1 MSNQPMHHRLPRRP
15 DTRRHARLVAAA
27 ALVACLL
34 APSSATALAATSAEE
49 DSTPVPTPTPTSPVL
64 ADAEPWLP
72 LMAAVPWMPPQ
83 RYNGEVS
90 GVVGTWGGYANG
102 MIPLDV
108 LCSPSWN
115 SRHQARCDAAEAL
128 EAMNRAYRAAFGV
141 NMSITSSYRT
151 YEEQVRLKAEK
162 PTLAAKPGTSNH
174 GWGLAIDF
182 GGGINTFGSAQHN
195 WMRANA
201 NTFGWFHPRWAQY
214 DGSLPEPWHW
224 EYAGAVASGNLD
236 QNRLLAL
243 QLTRTQ
249 PWDGPQQRQCLSDLW
264 SLQSGWDHRA
274 VGASSSVRG
283 IPQIDLA
290 RLFGST
296 WATSTAAKAY
306 LSIPQRQVE
315 HGLRELTAQFSDACR
330 AWEYWGPSVSFDLPA
345 QTTVP
350 AGGTVPLTVRYD
362 KLRAPVPA
370 ASLTV
375 QRWTG
380 QGWTDQGET
389 TITDGV
395 GTLVLAPGGTTTE
408 YRVRNWNGSAVSPS
422 LKIHVAELG
431 ATVTGPSTVAA
442 GGRTTVSVAY
452 SKDSKPVS
460 SAVVTL
466 QREVGGAWIDVEDVP
481 VVDGV
486 AVHDVRPG
494 AVSGTFR
501 FRNWNTSAVT
511 GTFAV
516 DVAEL
521 TAVVGGSTEIPANST
536 AEVSVRYTKDSL
548 PVASATVQL
557 QVLRDGSWVDASPV
571 PVLAGSATVRLNPGI
586 TTTTYRFLNWNGSA
600 ATAPIT
606 LTVLAPV
613 FTDVGPD
620 HPFKPAIDWLVLSG
634 TADGYDDD
642 SFRPSTPVA
651 RQAMAAFLYRMAGSP
666 AHVEPATSPFS
677 DLTPTSPFYAEIT
690 WLAGQGVTTGTAM
703 PDGTVE
709 FRPAE
714 PVSRGAMAAFL
725 HRFSGSPAVDVRTA
739 SFADVGPSSPFA
751 REIAWIGSTGI
762 STGTA
767 LPDGTSQYRATEPVS
782 RQAMAAFLHRLAS
795 LRG

>member
-1 MSNQPMHHRLPRRP
+1 MSNQTLPHRHSRRTATHRP
-15 DTRRHARLVAAA
+15 ARLAAAVALVAA
-27 ALVACLL
+27 LL
-34 APSSATALAATSAEE
+34 APSSATALA
-49 DSTPVPTPTPTSPVL
+49 DTSPGEGDVPAPSPAPLL

-72 LMAAVPWMPPQ
+72 LMAAAPWMPPQ
-83 RYNGEVS
+83 RYNGDVS

-102 MIPLDV
+102 TIPVDV
-108 LCSPSWN
+108 LCKPSWN
-115 SRHQARCDAAEAL
+115 SRHQARCDATEAL

-195 WMRANA
+195 WMRVNA
-201 NTFGWFHPRWAQY
+201 NTYGWFHPRWAQY

-243 QLTRTQ
+243 ELTRTQ

-264 SLQSGWDHRA
+264 SLQSGWDHRS
-274 VGASSSVRG
+274 VGTPSSVRG
-283 IPQIDLA
+283 IPQLDLA
-290 RLFGST
+290 RLLGST
-296 WATSTAAKAY
+296 WATSTAGKAY

-315 HGLRELTAQFSDACR
+315 HGLQEITTQFTDACR
-330 AWEYWGPSVSFDLPA
+330 AWEYWGPRVSFEPPA

-370 ASLTV
+370 AALTV
-375 QRWTG
+375 QSRSG
-380 QGWTDQGET
+380 EGWTDRDEI

-395 GTLVLAPGGTTTE
+395 GAVVLAPGGVTTE
-408 YRVRNWNGSAVSPS
+408 YRVRNWNGSAVTAPV
-422 LKIHVAELG
+422 KIHVAELG
-431 ATVTGPSTVAA
+431 ASVTGPSTVAA
-442 GGRTTVSVAY
+442 GGRSTVSVVY
-452 SKDSKPVS
+452 SKDSAPVP

-466 QREVGGAWIDVEDVP
+466 QRQVGGAWVDVEDVT

-486 AVHDVRPG
+486 AAHEVRPG
-494 AVSGTFR
+494 AVSGVFR
-501 FRNWNTSAVT
+501 FRNWNTTAVT
-511 GTFAV
+511 SVFAV

-521 TAVVGGSTEIPANST
+521 TAVVGGSTEVPANST
-536 AEVSVRYTKDSL
+536 AEVALRYTKDSL

-557 QVLRDGSWVDASPV
+557 QVLRNGSWVDASAV
-571 PVLAGSATVRLNPGI
+571 PVVAGSATVRLNPGI
-586 TTTTYRFLNWNGSA
+586 TTTTYRFHNWNGSVV
-600 ATAPIT
+600 TEPIT

-613 FTDVGPD
+613 FTDVGPT

-634 TADGYDDD
+634 TADGYDDG

-666 AHVEPATSPFS
+666 AHVAPATSPFS
-677 DLTPTSPFYAEIT
+677 DLTPASPFYAEIT
-690 WLAGQGVTTGTAM
+690 WLAQQGISTGTRM

-709 FRPAE
+709 FRPAA

-725 HRFSGSPAVDVRTA
+725 HRFSGSPATDVGATP
-739 SFADVGPSSPFA
+739 FVDVGPSSPFA

-762 STGTA
+762 STGTV
-767 LPDGTSQYRATEPVS
+767 LPDGTSQYRAADAVS
-782 RQAMAAFLHRLAS
+782 RQAMAAFLHRLAD